1 MNFSNL
7 GRIFHFMVKIGIVK
21 NILLIFKFFLLCL
34 CTGASV
40 WVCACVC
47 RCLQGPEASDSSGIT
62 DSSEAASALVPRN
75 E

>member
-1 MNFSNL
+1 
-7 GRIFHFMVKIGIVK
+7 MVKIGIVK

-34 CTGASV
+34 CTSVSV
-40 WVCACVC
+40 WVCAYVC

-62 DSSEAASALVPRN
+62 DCSEASGALVPGN

>member
-34 CTGASV
+34 CTSVSV

-62 DSSEAASALVPRN
+62 DSSEAAGALVPGN